1 MRAALLMMLAATAI
15 CGEELKITSQGAV
28 LAATL
33 RLPDR
38 GSPAYPAAVLVH
50 GSGKTTRAML
60 DRLGDRLLAMGIAVL
75 AYDKRGV
82 GESTGRY
89 SGVGPRNS
97 HEMFDLLAADAL
109 AGAAFLR
116 ARKDIDGARIG
127 LAGSSQA
134 GWIMP
139 LAASRSP
146 NVKWVL
152 ILSGPA
158 VSVGEEI
165 AYSQLAGDDPGSVKG
180 LTEAEI
186 ERRMSQWKGPHGYDP
201 APTLGKAATPMLW
214 IQGGRDRSIPQ
225 AKTVTTLRK
234 LQAQGR
240 PFTIHLLPNL
250 NHGLRDA
257 DTDEPYDFWPLAR
270 AWLRERSVI
279 PPDRVR

>member
-1 MRAALLMMLAATAI
+1 MMLAVTLM
-15 CGEELKITSQGAV
+15 CGEELKVASRGAV

-33 RLPDR
+33 RLPEPR
-38 GSPAYPAAVLVH
+38 AGGSPAAVLVH
-50 GSGKTTRAML
+50 GSGRMSRSML
-60 DRLGDRLLAMGIAVL
+60 ERLGDRLLAMGIAVL

-89 SGVGPRNS
+89 AGVGPRNS
-97 HEMFDLLAADAL
+97 HEMFDLLTADAL
-109 AGAAFLR
+109 ACVAALR
-116 ARKDIDGARIG
+116 ARKEIDGTRIG

-139 LAASRSP
+139 LAASRSSD
-146 NVKWVL
+146 VKWVL

-165 AYSQLAGDDPGSVKG
+165 AYSELAGDDPGSVKG
-180 LTEAEI
+180 LSDAEI

-201 APTLGKAATPMLW
+201 APALAQASTPMLW

-225 AKTVTTLRK
+225 AKTVATLRK

-257 DTDEPYDFWPLAR
+257 DTNEPYDFWPLVR
-270 AWLRERSVI
+270 TWLRERSI
-279 PPDRVR
+279 LPGGRSR

>member
-1 MRAALLMMLAATAI
+1 MRAVLGMTLAATAI
-15 CGEELKITSQGAV
+15 CGEEFKITSQGAV

-38 GSPAYPAAVLVH
+38 GSPVFPAAVLVH

-89 SGVGPRNS
+89 AGVGPRNS

-109 AGAAFLR
+109 AGAASLR

-139 LAASRSP
+139 LAAARSP
-146 NVKWVL
+146 DVKWVL
-152 ILSGPA
+152 TLSGPA
-158 VSVGEEI
+158 VSVGEEF
-165 AYSQLAGDDPGSVKG
+165 AYSELAGDDPGSVKG
-180 LTEAEI
+180 LSDAEI

-201 APTLGKAATPMLW
+201 ASTLAKAATPMLW

-225 AKTVTTLRK
+225 AKTVATLRK

-240 PFTIHLLPNL
+240 PFTVHLLPNL

-257 DTDEPYDFWPLAR
+257 DTNEPFDFWPLVR
-270 AWLRERSVI
+270 TWLRERRII
-279 PPDRVR
+279 PPDRGR